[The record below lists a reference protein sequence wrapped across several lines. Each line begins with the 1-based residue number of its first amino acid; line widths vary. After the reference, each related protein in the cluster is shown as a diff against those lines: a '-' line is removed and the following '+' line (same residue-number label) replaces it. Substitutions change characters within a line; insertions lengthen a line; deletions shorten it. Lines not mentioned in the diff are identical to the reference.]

1 VGLSSLLLALVEVI
15 GEYQIGAKLSFCSAI
30 RARVWMDEFTP
41 WPEAVNFMAI
51 NNRCAVPTIRPPL
64 ILQYFLDKIRHVLV
78 RRFRSRIARRKAS
91 RILFEAATRP
101 LLCFELLHGLFIE
114 LKSKSWF
121 LVQSNPAIGQLRQIF
136 VNCIRG

>member
-15 GEYQIGAKLSFCSAI
+15 GEYQIGAKLGFCSAI

-101 LLCFELLHGLFIE
+101 LLVLNSFTASSLSSSPSPGFSFRVTQPSASSGE
-114 LKSKSWF
+114 F
-121 LVQSNPAIGQLRQIF
+121 L
-136 VNCIRG
+136 